1 MPNLV
6 LIVDDDPAE
15 RRFLENLVER
25 CGHDFVSAESG
36 EAALALLEDPGAA
49 FAAVI
54 LDLVMPDLDG
64 MSVLERLR
72 GRVGVPPIIVHAS
85 PGGIDTVGSAVRAGA
100 HDFIVRPAGIE
111 RLSVALGNAFRFRAM
126 QRALLDRPRSPLQGG
141 LEAAGTGSPVM
152 RRTLD
157 LALRAA
163 RTGLPVLLTGE
174 TGSGKRRLSESIHAA
189 GDRAERPLV
198 AFSATSDSVA
208 RLRQAF
214 EEVRERAGT
223 LLVADID
230 ALCAEGQAL
239 LARWFDGGHLAFSA
253 AASSARRQAKLHAT
267 TRVDLAARV
276 RAGAFRDDLYMRLAV
291 QPVPVPALRD
301 RPEDVGT
308 LAAERAVRAGLE
320 TGRPVRGFTAEALAL
335 IAAHDWP
342 GNLRELDIAMHR
354 AVLLADGDMIG
365 LEHLP
370 VLSGEVAPPAPARPR
385 RAAPVPVARQGSGE
399 FADVNGRPFSL
410 AEIEAAAIRRALERC
425 SGHIGRAAAELGIG
439 RSTLYRKARE
449 LGLVSETQDSSP
461 ELPRDAA

>member
-15 RRFLENLVER
+15 RRSLENLVAR
-25 CGHDFVSAESG
+25 CGHGSVSAESG
-36 EAALALLEDPGAA
+36 EAALALLEDPAA
-49 FAAVI
+49 GFAAVI

-64 MSVLERLR
+64 MAVLGRLR
-72 GRVGVPPIIVHAS
+72 GRVGVPPVIVHAS
-85 PGGIDTVGSAVRAGA
+85 PGGIDTVRSAIRAGA

-111 RLSVALGNAFRFRAM
+111 RISVALGNALRFRSM
-126 QRALLDRPRSPLQGG
+126 QRAVLDRPRGPVSGG
-141 LEAAGTGSPVM
+141 LDAATTGSSSM

-163 RTGLPVLLTGE
+163 KTGLPVLLTGE
-174 TGSGKRRLSESIHAA
+174 AGAGKRRLSESIHAA
-189 GDRAERPLV
+189 GDRSDRPLV

-230 ALCAEGQAL
+230 ALGAEGQGL

-291 QPVPVPALRD
+291 QPVPLPALRD
-301 RPEDVGT
+301 RPEDLGT

-320 TGRPVRGFTAEALAL
+320 TGRPVRGFTAEGLAL
-335 IAAHDWP
+335 IASHDWP

-365 LEHLP
+365 PEHLP
-370 VLSGEVAPPAPARPR
+370 VLSGEVAHPVPLRTRR
-385 RAAPVPVARQGSGE
+385 RAPTPVAPSAGDD
-399 FADVNGRPFSL
+399 FADINGRPFSL

-425 SGHIGRAAAELGIG
+425 AGHIGRAAAELGIG
-439 RSTLYRKARE
+439 RSTLYRKARD
-449 LGLVSETQDSSP
+449 LGLVYETQDSSP